1 MSIETLDG
9 TENALD
15 LGSLPPL
22 EITPAPGFLRFM
34 PELIKRLHSMGGK
47 VSLAED
53 GSMLLEGFYK
63 NGPMRLEIEEG
74 KNDTIKIIAVDKRN
88 RRKEISTIDD
98 LVQINFSWW
107 KLSNG
112 RGTYI
117 IPERPWLD
125 QFIEKRWVRK
135 KIIYEPLESE
145 GNEEKEG

>member
-1 MSIETLDG
+1 MSIENLEG
-9 TENALD
+9 TDNALD

-22 EITPAPGFLRFM
+22 EITAAPGFLRFM

-47 VSLAED
+47 VSLNDD

-63 NGPMRLEIEEG
+63 NGALRLEIEEG
-74 KNDTIKIIAVDKRN
+74 KKDTIKIVAVDKRG

-98 LVQINFSWW
+98 LVQINFAWW
-107 KLSNG
+107 KISNG

-117 IPERPWLD
+117 VPERPWLD

-135 KIIYEPLESE
+135 KIIYEPIESE
-145 GNEEKEG
+145 GEEKED

>member
-1 MSIETLDG
+1 MSIENLEG
-9 TENALD
+9 TDSALD

-22 EITPAPGFLRFM
+22 EITAAPGFLRFM

-47 VSLAED
+47 VSLNDD

-63 NGPMRLEIEEG
+63 NGPMRLEIEEA
-74 KNDTIKIIAVDKRN
+74 KNGDIKIIAVDKRN

-107 KLSNG
+107 KISNG
-112 RGTYI
+112 RGTYLM
-117 IPERPWLD
+117 PERPWLD

-135 KIIYEPLESE
+135 KIIYEPLETE
-145 GNEEKEG
+145 GESQDD